1 MRAAL
6 SLARMELRRNFR
18 SPVGF
23 AVAGLFLLV
32 HGIYFVSLLENYSGA
47 SLMAMSAS
55 QSPMRL
61 NLVDAVL
68 QPLASGD
75 TFLLLLLLPGLTM
88 RLLSEEW
95 RSGTSEIL
103 MSYPLREVEIVMGK
117 FLAAAAML
125 GGLLFLGL
133 LAPLCT
139 SFFGGVELPT
149 VLSQLCGASPL
160 RALQSGPRNSLLG
173 PHRESGPR
181 LRRHG
186 RRFVQLV
193 VLGLVEPESRRILG
207 RRHRMALSRLP
218 FQPHQLRPNSS
229 ERPRLFRRCGGLLS
243 LSRHGSLELTALGGV
258 RVNRWMNPRR

>member
-47 SLMAMSAS
+47 SMMAMGAS

-117 FLAAAAML
+117 FLSAAAML
-125 GGLLFLGL
+125 GGLLFLSL

-149 VLSQLCGASPL
+149 VLSQLLGLLLFGLCSLALGTLFSALTANQVLAYGAT
-160 RALQSGPRNSLLG
+160 
-173 PHRESGPR
+173 
-181 LRRHG
+181 
-186 RRFVQLV
+186 VV
-193 VLGLVEPESRRILG
+193 VLFSSWFLGWWSQNLDGFWAAVTGWLSLASHFSPTSYGLIQASDLVYFAGVGAFFLFLATGVLSSRRW
-207 RRHRMALSRLP
+207 
-218 FQPHQLRPNSS
+218 
-229 ERPRLFRRCGGLLS
+229 GG
-243 LSRHGSLELTALGGV
+243 
-258 RVNRWMNPRR
+258 